1 MWAPIS
7 VFYGGTERQKA
18 ATIMGVEWLTH
29 SGSVGRIQGEDQLK
43 ILDERSEECKLGEVG
58 EIFFK
63 IGWGARLDLRRLD
76 VGTFPN
82 KLHEACRSAANMA
95 KLSSKNCES
104 VTFLQPA
111 NR

>member
-1 MWAPIS
+1 
-7 VFYGGTERQKA
+7 
-18 ATIMGVEWLTH
+18 MGVEWLTH
-29 SGSVGRIQGEDQLK
+29 SGLVGRIQGEDQLK

-63 IGWGARLDLRRLD
+63 SVGRARLDLRRLN

-82 KLHEACRSAANMA
+82 KLREACRSAANMA
-95 KLSSKNCES
+95 KFSSKNCES